1 MDEHRFRALLDAYGG
16 APRRWPAQ
24 EREAAQAFAEAHT
37 DRAPQDEAARLDA
50 VLEAGAPE
58 CAPTAALMGRIL
70 QDAAAVSSARGAR
83 GGGWFGW
90 AAPLGA
96 ALGAPLGGSIG
107 AGGLALDRGA
117 VGFAGLAS
125 ATLLVGLAV
134 GYGAGLIHAEAQLG
148 AALAEVALEPVML
161 EMSVVG

>member
-16 APRRWPAQ
+16 DPRRWPAE
-24 EREAAQAFAEAHT
+24 EREAAQAFADAHT

-96 ALGAPLGGSIG
+96 ALGGSIG
-107 AGGLALDRGA
+107 SGGLALDRGA
-117 VGFAGLAS
+117 VGFAGLAA

-161 EMSVVG
+161 EVSVVG